1 MQGRIGDSRRNRRV
15 SRLVLGTKIDDP
27 LEFFGTPANS
37 SPFLRSASQT
47 IEEETAGYAFDSIVV
62 EASDGKLHH
71 AGDDGY
77 SYSFSVAF
85 GRGNGFN
92 IGDGDDKNDN
102 ESENDDGD
110 GDGDKNPV
118 TTTRMAMQLFDRG
131 DESGETWFRVHEH
144 DPENKEQNN
153 HCWEE
158 LQPLLKDGANS
169 VAFCCLHNDDKNGSG
184 HESMQFANAA
194 IWLWKECDEVV
205 ISDIDGTITK
215 SNARGVMGTIL
226 TNQYAAASHSGICQL
241 LSQMIAI
248 ATPTPE
254 KSSPPPPSSKKR
266 IVYLTSRP
274 IHLANKTRKF
284 LSGLTQ
290 QQQQQQQQ
298 QQNDG
303 DDNGNVACE
312 LPPSPTIV
320 GLPEGPLLG
329 FGGNLVRVLAME
341 VLSKSTQA
349 FKAGEL
355 EKHIAGPFRRCC
367 ARSRNDNDNS
377 NSNHKD
383 SVFVAAFG
391 NNLND
396 VQAYHKIG
404 VDLDKIFMIDK
415 HSRIVTFG
423 KWNNASANTTTN
435 ASTNALTNAPPSRER
450 HGDDES
456 SFPSHSWYKDCIET
470 VFENGYSDKNLRSL
484 LGV

>member
-1 MQGRIGDSRRNRRV
+1 MQGRIGNSRRNRRV

-27 LEFFGTPANS
+27 LEFFGTTANS
-37 SPFLRSASQT
+37 LASLT
-47 IEEETAGYAFDSIVV
+47 SESTAIEEETTTGAAFDSIVV

-92 IGDGDDKNDN
+92 IGDGDGLN
-102 ESENDDGD
+102 ESENEHCDGD
-110 GDGDKNPV
+110 GAKTPA
-118 TTTRMAMQLFDRG
+118 TKTRMAMKLFDRDDG
-131 DESGETWFRVHEH
+131 SGETWFRIHEH
-144 DPENKEQNN
+144 DPENKKQNN

-158 LQPLLKDGANS
+158 LQPLLKEGANN
-169 VAFCCLHNDDKNGSG
+169 VAFYYLHNDDKNESG
-184 HESMQFANAA
+184 NENVQLARAA
-194 IWLWKECDEVV
+194 IWLWKECDKVV

-215 SNARGVMGTIL
+215 SNARGVVGTII

-254 KSSPPPPSSKKR
+254 EAPPPPSSSTKR
-266 IVYLTSRP
+266 VVYLTSRP
-274 IHLANKTRKF
+274 IYLANKTRKF

-290 QQQQQQQQ
+290 QQQQAHS
-298 QQNDG
+298 
-303 DDNGNVACE
+303 DDNDAAGNGTCE
-312 LPPSPTIV
+312 LPPTPTVV

-329 FGGNLVRVLAME
+329 FGGNLARVLAME

-367 ARSRNDNDNS
+367 ARNNDNNDNINS
-377 NSNHKD
+377 NSNHKN

-404 VDLDKIFMIDK
+404 VDLEKIFMIDK
-415 HSRIVTFG
+415 NSRIVTFG
-423 KWNNASANTTTN
+423 KRNN
-435 ASTNALTNAPPSRER
+435 ASTNAPPPRER
-450 HGDDES
+450 DGDDES
-456 SFPSHSWYKDCIET
+456 SFPSHSWYKDCTET
-470 VFENGYSDKNLRSL
+470 IFENGYSDKNLRSL